1 MLNPLICDLELKS
14 SLNIKEKMKNGT
26 KVTDKVTDKNNKKK
40 RWNKLTDQTLQSIGA
55 HMGNQE
61 LLFKI

>member
-1 MLNPLICDLELKS
+1 MLNPLIRDLELKS

-40 RWNKLTDQTLQSIGA
+40 D
-55 HMGNQE
+55 
-61 LLFKI
+61 KINSPIKPFSQ